1 MVPTSAPARPQ
12 TLEEFL
18 AWEPLDGFKYE
29 WNDGE
34 VIQSE
39 RMKKK
44 HLYLIRRLNRLFLTT
59 TAHAE
64 GGELIPEQDVWLSDT
79 QMRRP
84 DLAYFS
90 AQQINESA
98 IAEAEPIPPFVIEVI
113 SPTDD
118 AEQVESKV
126 AEYFDA
132 GVEVLWHV
140 YFASQ
145 VVYVYTSR
153 RSVTVCLEADICSA
167 APVLP
172 DFSLSVK
179 DLFALPGE

>member
-1 MVPTSAPARPQ
+1 MVLTAAPARPQ

-29 WNDGE
+29 WNHGA
-34 VIQSE
+34 VIQSAK
-39 RMKKK
+39 MKKR

-59 TAHAE
+59 AAHAE
-64 GGELIPEQDVWLSDT
+64 GGELIPEQDVWLSET

-90 AQQINESA
+90 AKQITESA
-98 IAEAEPIPPFVIEVI
+98 SSKVEPIPPFVIEVI

-126 AEYFDA
+126 KEYFEA
-132 GVEVLWHV
+132 GVRVLWHL
-140 YFASQ
+140 YFESQ
-145 VVYVYTSR
+145 VIYVYTSR
-153 RSVTVCLEADICSA
+153 RAVTVCLETDVCSA

-172 DFSLSVK
+172 DFTIQVNELV
-179 DLFALPGE
+179 ALPVE

>member
-1 MVPTSAPARPQ
+1 MVLTSAPVRPQ
-12 TLEEFL
+12 TLEDFL

-39 RMKKK
+39 KMKKR

-59 TAHAE
+59 SAHGQ
-64 GGELIPEQDVWLSDT
+64 GGELIPEQDVWLSDA

-90 AQQINESA
+90 AKQINESA
-98 IAEAEPIPPFVIEVI
+98 IAETEPIPPFVIEVI

-118 AEQVESKV
+118 AEHVESKV
-126 AEYFDA
+126 GDYFDA
-132 GVEVLWHV
+132 GVAVLWHV
-140 YFASQ
+140 YFATQ

-153 RSVTVCLEADICSA
+153 RAVTVCLENDVCSA

-172 DFSLSVK
+172 DFTVRVN
-179 DLFALPGE
+179 DLLALPEV